1 MDRYRALR
9 QEVDSLYARL
19 GQVDSDRSEH
29 DLVLKQLRSLDGARR
44 CWHQVGAVLTERTVA
59 DVVPVL
65 ESTREKLRATVER
78 LTSAVTDRE
87 KSLVELSRKLGVSA
101 GAAAA
106 GTASGGIESQGSCKS
121 GSKCCS

>member
-29 DLVLKQLRSLDGARR
+29 DLVLKQLRSLDGDRR

-65 ESTREKLRATVER
+65 ESTRENLQATVER
-78 LTSAVTDRE
+78 LTLAVTDRE
-87 KSLVELSRKLGVSA
+87 KSLTELSRKLGLSSAA
-101 GAAAA
+101 GAATGE
-106 GTASGGIESQGSCKS
+106 GTESKGCCDTE
-121 GSKCCS
+121 SKCC

>member
-19 GQVDSDRSEH
+19 GQIDSDRSEH
-29 DLVLKQLRSLDGARR
+29 DLVLKQLRSLDGKRR

-59 DVVPVL
+59 EVVPVL
-65 ESTREKLRATVER
+65 ESTREKLQSTVER

-87 KSLVELSRKLGVSA
+87 KSLSQLSRKLGVSPTATA
-101 GAAAA
+101 GEC
-106 GTASGGIESQGSCKS
+106 ASESKGACP
-121 GSKCCS
+121 SKCC